1 MATAIGAHL
10 SPEEF
15 QWRMED
21 LASQAALEK
30 IYAMKQAWRQIISM
44 PNTP

>member
-30 IYAMKQAWRQIISM
+30 IYA
-44 PNTP
+44 T